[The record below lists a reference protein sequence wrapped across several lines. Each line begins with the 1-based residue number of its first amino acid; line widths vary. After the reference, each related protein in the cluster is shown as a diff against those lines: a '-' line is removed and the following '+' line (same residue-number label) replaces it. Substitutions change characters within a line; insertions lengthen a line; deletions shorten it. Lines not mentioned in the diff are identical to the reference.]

1 MTDSQT
7 TWHNDM
13 KRLLEEQKKKDKKM
27 HQTSVSPWRGG
38 DRSGA
43 SSQLNMMR
51 GSMHSIPGKDLSL
64 TGIPVYQIKN
74 QSRLSVQDQTLYF
87 PSKSIAT
94 ESKKV
99 NEDLEEVS
107 FVSDANKKQDHSRLP
122 STKHPPSS
130 RQR

>member
-1 MTDSQT
+1 
-7 TWHNDM
+7 
-13 KRLLEEQKKKDKKM
+13 M
-27 HQTSVSPWRGG
+27 HQTSVSPWRAGA
-38 DRSGA
+38 RAGA

-51 GSMHSIPGKDLSL
+51 GSMHSIPSNELSL

-87 PSKSIAT
+87 PDKSIPT
-94 ESKKV
+94 EVKKV

-107 FVSDANKKQDHSRLP
+107 FISDPSKNKQDHRLP
-122 STKHPPSS
+122 STKNASSS